1 MFHLLIVLEIS
12 INHIVVIL
20 DDRLAAT
27 MDVERQSLL
36 VMGRELGG
44 LHIIMLA
51 QSHDG
56 EIALLPAL
64 PERWK
69 KGSVYGL
76 RLRGGHCLDMEWSG
90 GKLVKALLSAAS
102 DVPVTVRIGEKRFP
116 LALQNGNRYDLL
128 ENVK

>member
-1 MFHLLIVLEIS
+1 MIASAMLLPNLMVDAHGHPQVGDAQASASAVQE
-12 INHIVVIL
+12 
-20 DDRLAAT
+20 
-27 MDVERQSLL
+27 
-36 VMGRELGG
+36 
-44 LHIIMLA
+44 MLA

-76 RLRGGHCLDMEWSG
+76 RLRGGHKLDMEWSG
-90 GKLVKALLSAAS
+90 GKLVKAVLSAAS